1 MNRNIQA
8 KIILIFFVL
17 GIILISGLGISY
29 LYMLQE
35 LENIS
40 TSQGEVISIIN
51 TQIQQTKMI
60 MLISTGAYIVIS
72 ILVSFFVTKALVSP
86 MKKLIKSAEKI
97 ASGEKIEIE
106 KNDNSNSEVGDLT
119 NAFNIM
125 TVELKQKFN
134 EVNRQKKQIETILLH
149 MTDGIIA
156 FDMEGNIIH
165 INPAAKQ
172 LLSITDNEDNFEKIF
187 KKLKIDVN
195 IEKIIYL
202 ENWTSSEQRKNVG
215 EKFVNI
221 LFAPFQDEN
230 DRPGGVMVLIQDI
243 TEHVKLDNMRKEF
256 VADVSHELK
265 TPITSIMGYADTL
278 LEGEYDKETQNKFL
292 SVIAAEARRMA
303 KLVTDLLTLSRYDSK
318 KMRADKTEFDLGDL
332 VKKCQEKLKFEI
344 EKKNHNME
352 CFVTASV
359 PPVEADKDGIER
371 VVLNILSN
379 AIKYTKENGTI
390 KVYVGFVYNDAYI
403 KVIDN
408 GIGIPEEDL
417 KRIFERFYRVD
428 KARTREMGGTGLG
441 LSIAKEILNQNKGS
455 IDIKS
460 EVGKGTEVVIR
471 LPAKK

>member
-134 EVNRQKKQIETILLH
+134 EVNRQKKQIETISLH

-156 FDMEGNIIH
+156 FDMEGN

-215 EKFVNI
+215 EKYVNI

-303 KLVTDLLTLSRYDSK
+303 KLVTDLLTLSR
-318 KMRADKTEFDLGDL
+318 KT
-332 VKKCQEKLKFEI
+332 KI
-344 EKKNHNME
+344 
-352 CFVTASV
+352 
-359 PPVEADKDGIER
+359 
-371 VVLNILSN
+371 
-379 AIKYTKENGTI
+379 
-390 KVYVGFVYNDAYI
+390 
-403 KVIDN
+403 
-408 GIGIPEEDL
+408 
-417 KRIFERFYRVD
+417 
-428 KARTREMGGTGLG
+428 
-441 LSIAKEILNQNKGS
+441 
-455 IDIKS
+455 
-460 EVGKGTEVVIR
+460 
-471 LPAKK
+471 

>member
-215 EKFVNI
+215 EKYVNI

-460 EVGKGTEVVIR
+460 KVGKGTEVVIR

>member
-1 MNRNIQA
+1 
-8 KIILIFFVL
+8 
-17 GIILISGLGISY
+17 
-29 LYMLQE
+29 
-35 LENIS
+35 
-40 TSQGEVISIIN
+40 
-51 TQIQQTKMI
+51 MI

-215 EKFVNI
+215 EKYVNI
-221 LFAPFQDEN
+221 TICSIP
-230 DRPGGVMVLIQDI
+230 R
-243 TEHVKLDNMRKEF
+243 RKR
-256 VADVSHELK
+256 S
-265 TPITSIMGYADTL
+265 T
-278 LEGEYDKETQNKFL
+278 
-292 SVIAAEARRMA
+292 RR
-303 KLVTDLLTLSRYDSK
+303 S
-318 KMRADKTEFDLGDL
+318 
-332 VKKCQEKLKFEI
+332 
-344 EKKNHNME
+344 
-352 CFVTASV
+352 
-359 PPVEADKDGIER
+359 
-371 VVLNILSN
+371 
-379 AIKYTKENGTI
+379 
-390 KVYVGFVYNDAYI
+390 
-403 KVIDN
+403 N
-408 GIGIPEEDL
+408 GID
-417 KRIFERFYRVD
+417 
-428 KARTREMGGTGLG
+428 TRYYGTC
-441 LSIAKEILNQNKGS
+441 
-455 IDIKS
+455 
-460 EVGKGTEVVIR
+460 
-471 LPAKK
+471 

>member
-215 EKFVNI
+215 EKYVNI

-256 VADVSHELK
+256 VADVSHLK
-265 TPITSIMGYADTL
+265 LQLHL
-278 LEGEYDKETQNKFL
+278 LWDMQ
-292 SVIAAEARRMA
+292 
-303 KLVTDLLTLSRYDSK
+303 
-318 KMRADKTEFDLGDL
+318 
-332 VKKCQEKLKFEI
+332 
-344 EKKNHNME
+344 
-352 CFVTASV
+352 
-359 PPVEADKDGIER
+359 
-371 VVLNILSN
+371 IL
-379 AIKYTKENGTI
+379 YLKENMI
-390 KVYVGFVYNDAYI
+390 K
-403 KVIDN
+403 
-408 GIGIPEEDL
+408 
-417 KRIFERFYRVD
+417 KRRISF
-428 KARTREMGGTGLG
+428 
-441 LSIAKEILNQNKGS
+441 
-455 IDIKS
+455 
-460 EVGKGTEVVIR
+460 
-471 LPAKK
+471 